1 MLGWS
6 CLRGPGIRADDWTLC
21 IQHKSLQV
29 PSGKVS
35 ADCCSQSLGAKQAYT
50 WVPEPH
56 CQWRITLPDSLPA
69 RNGIWENL
77 VHQST
82 PEHAGQ
88 ASHTNWREVGQGKHL
103 FPCTQKTPTQKQESP
118 LKFSF
123 FFLS

>member
-1 MLGWS
+1 MFHIYCHVYKPAALLEDRSIFSVCKDGVMLGWS
-6 CLRGPGIRADDWTLC
+6 CLRGPGIHADDWTLC

-35 ADCCSQSLGAKQAYT
+35 ADCCSQSLGAKQAYA
-50 WVPEPH
+50 WMPEPH

-82 PEHAGQ
+82 PEHAG
-88 ASHTNWREVGQGKHL
+88 
-103 FPCTQKTPTQKQESP
+103 
-118 LKFSF
+118 
-123 FFLS
+123 